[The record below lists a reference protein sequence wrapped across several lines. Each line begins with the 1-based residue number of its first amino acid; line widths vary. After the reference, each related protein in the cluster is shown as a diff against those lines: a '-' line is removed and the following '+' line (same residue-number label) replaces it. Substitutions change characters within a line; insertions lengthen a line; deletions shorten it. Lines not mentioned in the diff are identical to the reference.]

1 MSESATTGERMLFRV
16 RVRYPGNSVRAIEV
30 WASDASEAIATA
42 RPDINEGTIA
52 SVSVL
57 SR

>member
-1 MSESATTGERMLFRV
+1 
-16 RVRYPGNSVRAIEV
+16 VRYPGNSVRAIEV